1 MAENKGGVRD
11 LLEGRAAAAAGG
23 FNMVKKPVSEDE
35 QIEQLEAAFG
45 AGLEEPVAPVEAEE
59 PAAPEIGTEPLAPVL
74 ATKPVAK
81 SALEAK
87 LAKALGDEEASELLA
102 MLNTAKAGSAAAN
115 DELLLA
121 KFARAY
127 PEIKNPKVRETLK
140 AMGGDFRANL
150 TAFYGDRKAAVGAHL
165 AGQMTGARK
174 GAERGA
180 MTKDEADEAAFAEY
194 RASGDVNKALAIKQE
209 LMGSQP
215 PGKRTRFA
223 RPGSLW

>member
-11 LLEGRAAAAAGG
+11 LLEGRSAGAQNG
-23 FNMVKKPVSEDE
+23 FNMVRKQVSEDE

-45 AGLEEPVAPVEAEE
+45 AGIEDAPIEVPEVADEAPTPEVIAPVA
-59 PAAPEIGTEPLAPVL
+59 AAPAP
-74 ATKPVAK
+74 AAK

-87 LAKALGDEEASELLA
+87 LAKALGAEEAGELMSMLA
-102 MLNTAKAGSAAAN
+102 SASKGSAAAN

-150 TAFYGDRKAAVGAHL
+150 TAFYGDRKAAVAQHL
-165 AGQMTGARK
+165 AGQMSSPRK
-174 GAERGA
+174 GADKTA
-180 MTKDEADEAAFAEY
+180 LTKDEADDAAAAEFM
-194 RASGDVNKALAIKQE
+194 ASGDVNKALSIKAQ
-209 LMGSQP
+209 LMGPQAA
-215 PGKRTRFA
+215 TRSRFG
-223 RPGSLW
+223 RRGNLW